1 MNMEIIKS
9 IILNI
14 GLLMVIAQL
23 LARVPTVKQFV
34 VRDKHTVK
42 EQLLLIVLFSAISIT
57 STYMGIEVNGAIA
70 NTRVIGVMAGG
81 FIGGPVVGIGTAV
94 IAGVHRYLIDING
107 FTAIACTVSTI
118 TEGGI
123 AALFYQRV
131 RRNKYREDDIFFLTF
146 GAEILQ
152 MLIILLIARPYYD
165 AVELVGLIALPMVVF
180 NALGMVLFVGVFKYI
195 FVEQAYEV
203 GNKVGKILEITK
215 KCLPIIRN
223 GRYDEAS
230 SRQIAKIIH
239 EFSKESTVIFT
250 DKSQILSS
258 KGHVFLRGVESLPA
272 IVREVFA
279 KKETRLAEEAPEMD
293 PLHSI
298 LRSMVAIASPLM
310 IRGEV
315 FGCLIVLSPK
325 YQFSYH
331 SEFEFVEGLAQLLS
345 TQYELAEME
354 NQKELLRK
362 VEYKVLQSQINP
374 HFIFNSLNTISAFC
388 REKPEKARELLIA
401 LATYFRNTIKTQDS
415 CVSIYEEMDYVE
427 AYLQLENAR
436 FEDRLTVDVQV
447 EKELDCQV
455 PCLILQPIVENAII
469 HGAMKRRHGLVSI
482 LVEKDGG
489 EVAITVKDNGHGIP
503 QEVLQGLEENT
514 LGVVNIGLS
523 NVHQRL
529 CYLYGKDH
537 GLKIQCTD
545 SGTSVQIRIPL
556 KKERQ
561 RIFDRIKVS

>member
-180 NALGMVLFVGVFKYI
+180 NALGMVLFVGVFKFI

-215 KCLPIIRN
+215 KCLPIIQN

-239 EFSKESTVIFT
+239 EFSKESTVVFT

-272 IVREVFA
+272 IVRDVFA
-279 KKETRLAEEAPEMD
+279 KKETRLAEDAPEMD

>member
-1 MNMEIIKS
+1 MEIIKS

>member
-42 EQLLLIVLFSAISIT
+42 EQLFLIVLFSAISIT

-180 NALGMVLFVGVFKYI
+180 NALGMVLFVGVFKFI

-250 DKSQILSS
+250 NQSQILSS

-279 KKETRLAEEAPEMD
+279 KKETRLAEDAPEMD

-447 EKELDCQV
+447 EEELDCQV

-503 QEVLQGLEENT
+503 PDVLKGLEENT

-537 GLKIQCTD
+537 GLKIQSTD
-545 SGTSVQIRIPL
+545 SGTSVQIRIPA

-561 RIFDRIKVS
+561 RLFDRIKVS

>member
-42 EQLLLIVLFSAISIT
+42 EQFLLIVLFSAISIT

-180 NALGMVLFVGVFKYI
+180 NALGMVLFVGVFKFI

-239 EFSKESTVIFT
+239 EFSKESTVVFT
-250 DKSQILSS
+250 DNSQILSS

-279 KKETRLAEEAPEMD
+279 RKETRLAEDAPEMD

-503 QEVLQGLEENT
+503 LEVLQGLEENT

>member
-1 MNMEIIKS
+1 
-9 IILNI
+9 
-14 GLLMVIAQL
+14 MVIAQL

-34 VRDKHTVK
+34 VRDKHSVK
-42 EQLLLIVLFSAISIT
+42 EQLFLIVLFSAISIT

-180 NALGMVLFVGVFKYI
+180 NALGMVLFVGVFKFI

-250 DKSQILSS
+250 NQSQILSS

-279 KKETRLAEEAPEMD
+279 KKETRLAEDAPEMD

-447 EKELDCQV
+447 EEELDCQV

-503 QEVLQGLEENT
+503 PDVLKGLEENT

-537 GLKIQCTD
+537 GLKIQSTD
-545 SGTSVQIRIPL
+545 SGTSVQIRIPA

-561 RIFDRIKVS
+561 RLFDRIKVS

>member
-123 AALFYQRV
+123 AALSYQRV

-180 NALGMVLFVGVFKYI
+180 NALGMVLFVGVFKFI

-215 KCLPIIRN
+215 KCLPIIQN

-239 EFSKESTVIFT
+239 EFSKESTVVFT

-272 IVREVFA
+272 IVRDVFA
-279 KKETRLAEEAPEMD
+279 KKETRLAEDAPEMD

>member
-180 NALGMVLFVGVFKYI
+180 NALGMVLFVGVFKFI

-482 LVEKDGG
+482 VVEKDGG

-503 QEVLQGLEENT
+503 PEVLKGLEENT